1 MNINLFIYNRKFI
14 LNNYHNIKEV
24 NPNLPFIVRECEE
37 ADPYIIARYRYG
49 IEKKAL
55 IANLNEQEIE

>member
-1 MNINLFIYNRKFI
+1 LRNFIS
-14 LNNYHNIKEV
+14 NNYHNIKEV

-37 ADPYIIARYRYG
+37 ADPYIIARYQYG

-55 IANLNEQEIE
+55 IANLNE